1 MPMRLPVID
10 LSQGDSAA
18 SAIDAACRAHG
29 FFYIVGHGV
38 DDALIA
44 AAFDASKRFF
54 ALDETTKNRWH
65 IDRSGIRRGFD
76 PIGWQVLDPG
86 TPTDLK
92 ESFYI
97 GVDRGADDP
106 LVRAGTPNHGA
117 NQWPDE
123 GSAPGFRAALRA
135 YDAAVALLARRLMRL
150 IALGLGLN
158 GDHFERYLRDPM
170 PVLRVLHYPPQPATA
185 EPGQIGCGAH
195 TDWGGI
201 TLLAQDDAGGLQVQA
216 ADGGWIEATPIPG
229 SFVVNL
235 GDMMQRWTNDRYR
248 STLHRVINRHGME
261 RGGRHRY
268 SIAYFFDIDYHAEV
282 SALPGC
288 FDAANPPRYPPITAG
303 AHVVEM
309 YARTHAEAMAP
320 GVTA

>member
-1 MPMRLPVID
+1 MSAHLPVID
-10 LSQGDSAA
+10 LSVGDRAA

-29 FFYIVGHGV
+29 FFYVVGHGV
-38 DDALIA
+38 DAALIDS
-44 AAFDASKRFF
+44 AFDASKRFF
-54 ALDETTKNRWH
+54 ALDDSVKHRWH

-97 GVDRGADDP
+97 GRDRGPDDP
-106 LVRAGTPNHGA
+106 LVRAGTPNHGP

-123 GSAPGFRAALRA
+123 ALAPGLKAALQA
-135 YDAAVALLARRLMRL
+135 YDAAIEVLARRLMRL
-150 IALGLGLN
+150 IALGLGLP
-158 GDHFERYLRDPM
+158 GDHFERFLQDPM

-235 GDMMQRWTNDRYR
+235 GDLMQRWTNDRYR
-248 STLHRVINRHGME
+248 STLHRVINRHGLE
-261 RGGRHRY
+261 NGGRDRY
-268 SIAYFFDIDYHAEV
+268 AMAYFFDIDYHAEV

-288 FDAANPPRYPPITAG
+288 FDANDPPHHAPITAG

-309 YARTHAEAMAP
+309 YARTHAVPA
-320 GVTA
+320 

>member
-1 MPMRLPVID
+1 MPAQLPVID
-10 LSQGDSAA
+10 LSVGDRAA
-18 SAIDAACRAHG
+18 AAIDAACRAHG
-29 FFYIVGHGV
+29 FFYVVGHGV
-38 DDALIA
+38 DAAVID

-54 ALDETTKNRWH
+54 ALDEAVKQRWH
-65 IDRSGIRRGFD
+65 IDRSGLRRGFD

-86 TPTDLK
+86 KPTDVK

-97 GVDRGADDP
+97 GRERGPDDP
-106 LVRAGTPNHGA
+106 LVRAGTPNHGP

-123 GSAPGFRAALRA
+123 ALAPGFQAALRA
-135 YDAAVALLARRLMRL
+135 YDAAIESLARRLMRL
-150 IALGLGLN
+150 IALGLGLS
-158 GDHFERYLRDPM
+158 GDHFERFLLDPM

-201 TLLAQDDAGGLQVQA
+201 TLLAQDDAGGLQVQSG
-216 ADGGWIEATPIPG
+216 DGEWIEATPIPG

-235 GDMMQRWTNDRYR
+235 GDLMQRWTNDRYR
-248 STLHRVINRHGME
+248 STLHRVINRHGLE
-261 RGGRHRY
+261 NGGRDRY

-288 FDAANPPRYPPITAG
+288 FDATDPPRYPPITAG

-309 YARTHAEAMAP
+309 YERTQAVPA
-320 GVTA
+320 